1 MNICCNTDYCGGTG
15 DFISQIYEIAEA
27 GFTHYFWCHQWN
39 TDFLYTAPE
48 IAEIKKTQR
57 AAGLKLLDIHGSK
70 GVEKY
75 WCSTTEYIR
84 KAGVELVKNRIE
96 MLRELDGTGV
106 VVMHAPNTKF
116 RCAHIPDEQTEAV
129 SKQAIIELDAVF
141 RSLDELMPVLEK
153 NDTKIAIEN
162 LIRDDWGLMNS
173 YLERYPAERLGICY
187 DCGHANLHGNRMC
200 EMDKRKSR
208 IVATH
213 LHDNDG
219 AADQHK
225 PVFTGTIDF
234 EALAKLLA
242 TSAYK
247 NPLSFELSMKNTPFW
262 DQTKEFPADQTHE
275 SRRAFLKSS
284 YEGCVKLVRMVEA
297 AR

>member
-96 MLRELDGTGV
+96 MLREGLEDYEMLYLLREKLAAAKDLPAEKRAEYEALLTV
-106 VVMHAPNTKF
+106 PPEITSSMTEFSKDPAPIYA
-116 RCAHIPDEQTEAV
+116 RR
-129 SKQAIIELDAVF
+129 KQIAE
-141 RSLDELMPVLEK
+141 
-153 NDTKIAIEN
+153 AIEM
-162 LIRDDWGLMNS
+162 L
-173 YLERYPAERLGICY
+173 
-187 DCGHANLHGNRMC
+187 
-200 EMDKRKSR
+200 
-208 IVATH
+208 
-213 LHDNDG
+213 
-219 AADQHK
+219 
-225 PVFTGTIDF
+225 
-234 EALAKLLA
+234 
-242 TSAYK
+242 SASL
-247 NPLSFELSMKNTPFW
+247 P
-262 DQTKEFPADQTHE
+262 
-275 SRRAFLKSS
+275 
-284 YEGCVKLVRMVEA
+284 
-297 AR
+297 